1 MIECAEWKSM
11 RLRLMLCAL
20 YVCTISA
27 VTPSI
32 PKVAR
37 EFERQRTN
45 MVLFVLFARC
55 GVQAVVL

>member
-1 MIECAEWKSM
+1 M